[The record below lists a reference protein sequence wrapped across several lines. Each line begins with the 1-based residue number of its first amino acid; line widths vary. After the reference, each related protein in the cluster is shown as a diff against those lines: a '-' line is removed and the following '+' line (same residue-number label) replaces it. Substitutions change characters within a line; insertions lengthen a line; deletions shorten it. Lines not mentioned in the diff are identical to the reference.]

1 MNEQNNSSI
10 DKDFREERREL
21 GLTQQD
27 AAILIGVSRVT
38 YIKYEDDPD
47 SMPIGKY
54 ERLKTEFARIRLLK
68 ESEE

>member
-1 MNEQNNSSI
+1 MSELNSI

-21 GLTQQD
+21 ALTQQD
-27 AAILIGVSRVT
+27 AAILIGVSRIT

-54 ERLKTEFARIRLLK
+54 EKLKSEFNRIRLLK
-68 ESEE
+68 ENEE